1 MKLTRVL
8 KEGRVLTELAIGTQT
23 VLSIPL
29 DYIRYRGLEKGML
42 LYAYVTYEGST
53 ILYKYSEKKPDIAYC
68 EQRSIIAHSNNQFR
82 VSMPGYFFT
91 AMNHA
96 PGDKYE
102 IFHDNSGTLIYQ
114 RIKQ

>member
-8 KEGRVLTELAIGTQT
+8 KPGRVLTELAIGTQT
-23 VLSIPL
+23 VLSIPV
-29 DYIRYRGLEKGML
+29 DYMKYRGLEKGML

-53 ILYKYSEKKPDIAYC
+53 ILFNYSETKPKLAHSD
-68 EQRSIIAHSNNQFR
+68 QRSIVAHSNNQFR
-82 VSMPGYFFT
+82 ISMPGYFFT